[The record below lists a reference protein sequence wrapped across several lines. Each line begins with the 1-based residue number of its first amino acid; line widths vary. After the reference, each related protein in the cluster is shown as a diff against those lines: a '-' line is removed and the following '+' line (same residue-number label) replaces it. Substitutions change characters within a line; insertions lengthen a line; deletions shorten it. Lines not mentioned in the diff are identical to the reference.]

1 MDVSGPGVSR
11 TVPPAPIGDAGAA
24 RRDLA
29 PGRLAF
35 ALLLLARP
43 HQWAKNAFVVAA
55 LILTPSA
62 LTAENALR
70 VAVAFLAFSFA
81 ASAVY
86 VLNDIVDR
94 HADRLHERKRRR
106 PVASGAVSVPMAAL
120 AGLGLLAASAVLSFS
135 LSPAFAAVIAVYL
148 VANTAYC
155 LRLKHVSVVDVL
167 IIALGFVLRVQ
178 AGAVAV
184 GVTPSAWII
193 IATGL
198 LALFLALAKRRDDL
212 VRALGTDHRRS
223 LDGYTKPFLDT
234 AISVVLGAL
243 LVAYLVYTTDTS
255 VMQRLGTDKVYYT
268 APFVVAGV
276 LRYLQ
281 ITIVEERSGSPTRLV
296 LSDRFLI
303 AAIALWGLTFLA
315 LIYV

>member
-1 MDVSGPGVSR
+1 MDVPGRGLSP
-11 TVPPAPIGDAGAA
+11 TVPPMPVGERAA

-29 PGRLAF
+29 PARLGL
-35 ALLLLARP
+35 ALLALTRP
-43 HQWAKNAFVVAA
+43 HQWTKNAFVVAA
-55 LILTPSA
+55 LVLTPSA
-62 LTAENALR
+62 LTAPNAMRALL
-70 VAVAFLAFSFA
+70 AFVAFSMA

-86 VLNDIVDR
+86 VLNDIMDR
-94 HADRLHERKRRR
+94 HADRLHPRKRHR
-106 PVASGAVSVPMAAL
+106 PVASGAVPVPV
-120 AGLGLLAASAVLSFS
+120 AGLLGLALLAVSAVVSFS
-135 LSPAFAAVIAVYL
+135 LSPAFAAVVLVYL
-148 VANTAYC
+148 LLNTAYC
-155 LRLKHVSVVDVL
+155 VRLKHVSIVDVL
-167 IIALGFVLRVQ
+167 IVALGFVLRLQ

-184 GVTPSAWII
+184 EVTPSAWII

-212 VRALGTDHRRS
+212 VRDLDTTHRRS
-223 LDGYTKPFLDT
+223 LDGYTKPFLDS
-234 AISVVLGAL
+234 ALSVVLGAL
-243 LVAYLVYTTDTS
+243 LVAYLVYTTDSS
-255 VMQRLGTDKVYYT
+255 VMARLGTDKVYYT

-303 AAIALWGLTFLA
+303 ATIAGWGATFLA